1 MQFAKIETPRR
12 SRSARGRAIF
22 ISALL
27 GCTSI
32 AGGAVGQTYDLA
44 ILHGRVMDPESGLD
58 GLRNV
63 AVSQGKIVRVTR
75 RPIRGRSVID
85 ASGLVVAPGFIDLH
99 AHDHSPLTHRL
110 HAQDGVTTALELENG
125 AFPVRAWYASR
136 IGVSA
141 INFGVSA
148 SHGVI
153 RAIALTGLD
162 ERRVTG
168 DLEADIKLL
177 EGKADWQ
184 NAPSDAAER
193 LRMIDLVGKELDDGA
208 VGVGY
213 HLATTPGADTAELSA
228 LFAAAAQRSAPN
240 FIHIRSVGQVTPST
254 AAREVI
260 AIAKSTGASVHIV
273 HVNSSGLWDTA
284 DILTQVKEA
293 QRTGLDVTT
302 EAYPYTGAMTA
313 LDDPRS
319 GAEGMATYRS
329 SFHDLELVATGER
342 LTAETYE
349 AAKRRDPHGAL
360 IAHVMTLDNV
370 DLALENPLVMAA
382 SDGEAYHDGKGH
394 PRGAGTFSRIF
405 SRYVREK
412 QTVPLMQAIAK
423 VSLMPARRLE
433 AYVPDMKLRGR
444 IQKGAI
450 ADITIFDADKIADRA
465 TYENPTAPSA
475 GIAYVLVAGRA
486 VVDRYRFQDGVKP
499 GVPIYGAGLKAP
511 AKR

>member
-1 MQFAKIETPRR
+1 MQFAENGIEALRR
-12 SRSARGRAIF
+12 GRRAIF

-27 GCTSI
+27 AGTTI
-32 AGGAVGQTYDLA
+32 ASGAIGQTYDLA
-44 ILHGRVMDPESGLD
+44 IIQGRVMDPESGLD

-63 AVSQGKIVRVTR
+63 GVSKGKIVRVTQQ
-75 RPIRGRSVID
+75 PIRGRRVID

-99 AHDHSPLTHRL
+99 AHDHSTFTHRL

-148 SHGVI
+148 SHGVV

-162 ERRVTG
+162 DRRVTG
-168 DLEADIKLL
+168 DLEVDIKLL
-177 EGKADWQ
+177 EGKADWE
-184 NAPSDAAER
+184 NGPSDAAER
-193 LRMIDLVGKELDDGA
+193 SRMIDLVGKELDDGA
-208 VGVGY
+208 IGVGY
-213 HLATTPGADTAELSA
+213 HLAGTPGADTGELTV
-228 LFAAAAQRSAPN
+228 LFGAAAQRSAPN
-240 FIHIRSVGQVTPST
+240 FIHIRSVGQVAPAA

-260 AIAKSTGASVHIV
+260 AIAKSTGAGVHIV

-284 DILTQVKEA
+284 DVLTQVKEA
-293 QRTGLDVTT
+293 QAAGLDVTT
-302 EAYPYTGAMTA
+302 EVYPYTGAMSS

-319 GAEGMATYRS
+319 GPDGMATYRS
-329 SFHDLELVATGER
+329 SFRDIELVATGER

-360 IAHVMTLDNV
+360 IAHVMTQDNV
-370 DLALENPLVMAA
+370 DLAVENPLVMVA

-394 PRGAGTFSRIF
+394 PRSAGTFSRIF

-412 QTVPLMQAIAK
+412 KTVPLMAAIAK

-433 AYVPDMKLRGR
+433 AYVPEMKLRGR
-444 IQKGAI
+444 IREGAI
-450 ADITIFDADKIADRA
+450 ADITIFDADKIQDRA
-465 TYENPTAPSA
+465 TYGDSAAPSA
-475 GIAYVLVAGRA
+475 GVAYVLVAGRA
-486 VVDRYRFQDGVKP
+486 VVERYEFQDGVTP
-499 GVPIYGAGLKAP
+499 GVPIYGAGLKAR
-511 AKR
+511 ATR